1 MATTPNYKEADP
13 VIHAALTKLITSDRA
28 RYTREYIGAQVGE
41 PTEHGV
47 YSGSYVSTYLRQKKW
62 TGSEFEPALAAWLSA
77 HALEL
82 QRRRKDFW
90 VRNKVADQIK
100 FWIDYAME
108 EGKVV
113 AITADSGVGKT
124 ETIDHCLANLL
135 GVFRIQ
141 CSPARKSSGD
151 LINTMV
157 DQIGPDH
164 IAFASA
170 RNKAD
175 GIVRYLL
182 EYPNMIALDDF
193 DLLIRSG
200 YEFLL
205 RDLWNQTRMGNKTVP
220 QFWAGNEEG
229 IARIRSLTPQ
239 LRGRIRHVRL
249 ETADAFTPKFVR
261 EFMVHHLEEI
271 DPTPE
276 MISAGTVIA
285 NLPNSAHL
293 RTLRDLCR
301 EVRFQVK
308 RFKDEANEVFFDNWE
323 ASDDARMFKSEA
335 PALLK
340 GIERAAL
347 TGKTVANPTRQ
358 LAEATA

>member
-41 PTEHGV
+41 LCDHGT
-47 YSGSYVSTYLRQKKW
+47 YSGSYVSTYLSKSHW
-62 TGSEFEPALAAWLSA
+62 TGSEFEPALASWLKE
-77 HALEL
+77 HASEL
-82 QRRRKDFW
+82 QRRRRDFW
-90 VRNKVADQIK
+90 VRNPVADQIK
-100 FWIDYAME
+100 LWIDYAIA

-113 AITADSGVGKT
+113 AITGDSGIGKT
-124 ETIDHCLANLL
+124 ETIDHCLADKM

-175 GIVRYLL
+175 GIVRYFL
-182 EYPNMIALDDF
+182 EFSHLIVLDDF

-205 RDLWNQTRMGNKTVP
+205 RDLWNQTRLGDKTVP

-229 IARIRSLTPQ
+229 IARIRSLSPQ
-239 LRGRIRHVRL
+239 LRGRIRHVKL
-249 ETADAFTPKFVR
+249 NTADCFSPKFVR
-261 EFMVHHLEEI
+261 EFMSHHLEEVA
-271 DPTPE
+271 PTPA

-285 NLPNSAHL
+285 NLPGSAHL

-301 EVRFQVK
+301 EVRYQVT
-308 RFKDEANEVFFDNWE
+308 RLDDDPNETFFDNWE